1 MTVPDRPASIDELQ
15 ERLSSPK
22 FQESRSLE
30 YKREFPR
37 SNGSLAKHLAGFAA
51 EGGALVIGVE
61 ETTTGLAVAPIDINA
76 ARERVEQIARDI
88 PEPSVQVESFA
99 LLSSAPGRGVL
110 WIEIPA
116 SSAMLHQV
124 NGTYY
129 ERGDTQTRPMSD
141 ADVADRMSLRAN
153 RTGPIDADLEA
164 ALSRDEPGRRQ
175 WQGRTCV
182 VARPVGTS
190 HDEFYRSTQTRE
202 DWESFAY
209 SLLQPSGMLP
219 PTANSYWGILKSN
232 LGPNADNVLHS
243 GQLFSY
249 RDIEF
254 HETGGFCHLSYCRD
268 WYGDRQD
275 QVYPYGA
282 LLSCREV
289 LQIVREVQD
298 HTGQRRMW
306 DFAFSVSNVQGLT
319 ARTSVHER
327 FHPARYIPPIPRDAY
342 RSSAIGVS
350 SQRLESE
357 PRAVIADLTERF
369 IAECGPDF
377 DQELPASWFAEPQ

>member
-1 MTVPDRPASIDELQ
+1 M
-15 ERLSSPK
+15 
-22 FQESRSLE
+22 
-30 YKREFPR
+30 
-37 SNGSLAKHLAGFAA
+37 
-51 EGGALVIGVE
+51 IGVDE
-61 ETTTGLAVAPIDINA
+61 AATGLAVAPIDVDG

-88 PEPSVQVESFA
+88 PDPPVQVESFI
-99 LLSSAPGRGVL
+99 LPSSTPGQGVL

-124 NGTYY
+124 DGTYY
-129 ERGDTQTRPMSD
+129 ERLDTQTRPMSD
-141 ADVADRMSLRAN
+141 AEVADRMRLRAS
-153 RTGPIDADLEA
+153 RSGAIEADLEA
-164 ALSRDEPGRRQ
+164 ALSRAEPGRRQ

-182 VARPVGTS
+182 VARPVGAS
-190 HDEFYRSTQTRE
+190 PDEFHRSTQTRE

-219 PTANSYWGILKSN
+219 PTANSYWGILRSN
-232 LGPNADNVLHS
+232 PGPNVDIVLHS
-243 GQLFSY
+243 GQLFSH

-254 HETGGFCHLSYCRD
+254 HENGGFCHLSYCRD

-275 QVYPYGA
+275 QIYPYGA

-289 LQIVREVQD
+289 LQIVREVQER
-298 HTGQRRMW
+298 TGQRRMW
-306 DFAFSVSNVQGLT
+306 DFACSVSRVQGLT

-327 FHPARYIPPIPRDAY
+327 LHPARYIPPIPRDAY

-369 IAECGPDF
+369 IAECGLDF
-377 DQELPASWFAEPQ
+377 DQELPAPWFAEPQ

>member
-1 MTVPDRPASIDELQ
+1 MTIPERPATIDALR
-15 ERLSSPK
+15 ERMSSPE

-30 YKREFPR
+30 FKREVPR
-37 SNGSLAKHLAGFAA
+37 SKSLAKQLAGFAA

-61 ETTTGLAVAPIDINA
+61 ETSAGLAVAPIDIDG
-76 ARERVEQIARDI
+76 ARERVEQVARDV
-88 PEPSVQVESFA
+88 PEPPVQVESFI
-99 LLSSAPGRGVL
+99 LPSSTRGQGVL

-124 NGTYY
+124 NGIYY
-129 ERGDTQTRPMSD
+129 ERLDTQTRPMSD

-164 ALSRDEPGRRQ
+164 ALSRGEPGGRQ
-175 WQGRTCV
+175 WQGRTCIA
-182 VARPVGTS
+182 ARPVGAPI
-190 HDEFYRSTQTRE
+190 DEFYRSVQSRE

-209 SLLQPSGMLP
+209 SLLQPSGILP
-219 PTANSYWGILKSN
+219 PTVNSYWGILKSN
-232 LGPNADNVLHS
+232 LGPHADSVLHS

-254 HETGGFCHLSYCRD
+254 DEAGGFCHPSYCHD
-268 WYGDRQD
+268 WLQDRQD
-275 QVYPYGA
+275 QIYPYSA

-289 LQIVREVQD
+289 LQIVREVQER
-298 HTGQRRMW
+298 TGQRRMW
-306 DFAFSVSNVQGLT
+306 DFSCSVSNVQGLT
-319 ARTSVHER
+319 ARTSVRER

-350 SQRLESE
+350 SRRLDSE
-357 PRAVIADLTERF
+357 PRAVIAELMERF
-369 IAECGPDF
+369 IAECGLDF
-377 DQELPASWFAEPQ
+377 DQELPASFFPEPL

>member
-1 MTVPDRPASIDELQ
+1 M
-15 ERLSSPK
+15 
-22 FQESRSLE
+22 
-30 YKREFPR
+30 
-37 SNGSLAKHLAGFAA
+37 
-51 EGGALVIGVE
+51 IGVE
-61 ETTTGLAVAPIDINA
+61 ESPTGLTIAATDCDG

-88 PEPSVQVESFA
+88 PEPPVQVESFI
-99 LLSSAPGRGVL
+99 LPSSARGQGIL

-129 ERGDTQTRPMSD
+129 ECGDTQTRPMSD

-182 VARPVGTS
+182 VARPVGAS
-190 HDEFYRSTQTRE
+190 HDEFYGSTQTRE

-219 PTANSYWGILKSN
+219 PTANSYWGILKCN
-232 LGPNADNVLHS
+232 LGQNAANVFHS

-254 HETGGFCHLSYCRD
+254 RENGGFCHLSYCHD
-268 WYGDRQD
+268 WLQDRQD
-275 QVYPYGA
+275 QIYPYSA

-289 LQIVREVQD
+289 LQIVREVQER
-298 HTGQRRMW
+298 TAQRRMW
-306 DFAFSVSNVQGLT
+306 DFACSVSIVQGLT
-319 ARTSVHER
+319 ARTSVRER

-350 SQRLESE
+350 SRRLDSE
-357 PRAVIADLTERF
+357 PRAVIAELMERV
-369 IAECGPDF
+369 IAECGLDF
-377 DQELPASWFAEPQ
+377 DQELPASFFPELL

>member
-1 MTVPDRPASIDELQ
+1 M
-15 ERLSSPK
+15 
-22 FQESRSLE
+22 LE
-30 YKREFPR
+30 YKRELPG
-37 SNGSLAKHLAGFAA
+37 SNRSLARQLAGFAA

-61 ETTTGLAVAPIDINA
+61 ETTTGLAIASIDING

-88 PEPSVQVESFA
+88 PEPPVQVESFV
-99 LLSSAPGRGVL
+99 LPSSTPGQGVL

-141 ADVADRMSLRAN
+141 DDVADRMSLRAN

-182 VARPVGTS
+182 VARPVGAS

-209 SLLQPSGMLP
+209 SVIQPSGLLP
-219 PTANSYWGILKSN
+219 PTANSYWGVLKSN
-232 LGPNADNVLHS
+232 LGPNADDVLHS

-249 RDIEF
+249 RGIEF
-254 HETGGFCHLSYCRD
+254 HETGGFCHLSYCHD
-268 WYGDRQD
+268 WLQVRQD

-289 LQIVREVQD
+289 LQIVREVQER
-298 HTGQRRMW
+298 TGQRRMW
-306 DFAFSVSNVQGLT
+306 DFACSVSNVQGLT
-319 ARTSVHER
+319 ARTSVRER

-350 SQRLESE
+350 SRRLDSE
-357 PRAVIADLTERF
+357 PRAVIAELMERF
-369 IAECGPDF
+369 IAECGLDF
-377 DQELPASWFAEPQ
+377 DQELPASFFPEPL